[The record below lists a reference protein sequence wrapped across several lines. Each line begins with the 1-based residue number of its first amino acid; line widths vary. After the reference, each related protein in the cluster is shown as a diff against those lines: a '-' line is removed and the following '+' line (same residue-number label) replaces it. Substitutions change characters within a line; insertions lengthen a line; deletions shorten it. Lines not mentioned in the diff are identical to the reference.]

1 MTQVS
6 GITDILA
13 STAPARLDW
22 TLAPGDTGYLEVE
35 VRDSR
40 GRLVPLD
47 TVVSSVARVARVQGW
62 ATYVDLTVAV
72 SSATTGPTVG
82 LVTVTATPSQAAL
95 LPSSG
100 QWYLSLSG
108 TTWTKTIVAGAFR
121 HADPATAEVC
131 GQVTC
136 GCG

>member
-1 MTQVS
+1 M
-6 GITDILA
+6 
-13 STAPARLDW
+13 STSSTGVEDRALVRRAARG
-22 TLAPGDTGYLEVE
+22 PVNRNEVLLE
-35 VRDSR
+35 VRDLR

-47 TVVSSVARVARVQGW
+47 TVTSSVARVARVAGW
-62 ATYVDLTVAV
+62 ATYVDLTVSV
-72 SSATTGPTVG
+72 SSATTGATVG

-95 LPSSG
+95 LPSLG

-108 TTWTKTIVAGAFR
+108 SSWTKTIVSGEFR
-121 HADPATAEVC
+121 HSGPTDPEVC

>member
-1 MTQVS
+1 MS

-35 VRDSR
+35 VRDLR

-47 TVVSSVARVARVQGW
+47 TVTSSVARVARVAGW
-62 ATYVDLTVAV
+62 ATYVDLTVSV
-72 SSATTGPTVG
+72 SSATTGATVG

-95 LPSSG
+95 LPSLG

-108 TTWTKTIVAGAFR
+108 SSWTKTIVSGEFR
-121 HADPATAEVC
+121 HSGPTDPEVC
-131 GQVTC
+131 WQVTC